1 VIFAVLAGGQLFGFL
16 GILVALPV
24 AAVAMVL
31 LRHAHERY
39 LASGLYGA
47 TAAGGSP
54 APVGAASVATA
65 MSTEGSKEPEMP
77 RIAAEAAPTGD
88 AGTHSDIGGKSAG
101 NDSP

>member
-1 VIFAVLAGGQLFGFL
+1 MLAGGQLFGFL

-47 TAAGGSP
+47 GP
-54 APVGAASVATA
+54 PVGAASAATA
-65 MSTEGSKEPEMP
+65 VRSDGPGELANP
-77 RIAAEAAPTGD
+77 RIAAEAAPTGQ
-88 AGTHSDIGGKSAG
+88 ACVVAC
-101 NDSP
+101 